1 MSDEKEK
8 VRGAP
13 FTLASFG
20 WRLLFS
26 FVVVMATFNPT
37 RYSYVQWLL
46 TSRESHMLG
55 PEHAVAG
62 VALFGGWLIVVT
74 ATQRSLGSLGLIVLA
89 AFLGTL
95 VWWLIDVGWLK
106 ANSVSAIEWVTLACL
121 AVLLAVGMSWSF
133 IWRRITGQ
141 YDVEEVDHR

>member
-1 MSDEKEK
+1 MSNDKEK

-13 FTLASFG
+13 FTLVSFI
-20 WRLLFS
+20 WRLLFAV
-26 FVVVMATFNPT
+26 VVVMATFNPT

-46 TSRESHMLG
+46 SSREGHTLG

-62 VALFGGWLIVVT
+62 VALLGGWLIVVT

-89 AFLGTL
+89 AFLATL
-95 VWWLIDVGWLK
+95 VWWLIDAGWLTT
-106 ANSVSAIEWVTLACL
+106 NSVSTIEWVTLTCL

-141 YDVEEVDHR
+141 YDVDDVDH